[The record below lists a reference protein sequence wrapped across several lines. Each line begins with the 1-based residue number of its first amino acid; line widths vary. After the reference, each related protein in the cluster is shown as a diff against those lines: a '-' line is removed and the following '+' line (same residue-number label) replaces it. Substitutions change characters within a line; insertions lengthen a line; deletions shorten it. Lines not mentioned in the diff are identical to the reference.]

1 MVRVEQTGDFKMTER
16 IVKLVGGPH
25 SNEHRNVAE
34 STQRY
39 IISVSREWDHHYV
52 QHRLNP
58 DQFVYENS
66 MEVKCRDEDVQGWYS
81 WAG

>member
-1 MVRVEQTGDFKMTER
+1 MAERTVR
-16 IVKLVGGPH
+16 LVGGPH
-25 SNEHRNVAE
+25 GNEHRHVAQ

-52 QHRLNP
+52 QHRHDP

-66 MEVKCRDEDVQGWYS
+66 MEVRLRDEDRERWYS
-81 WAG
+81 WTGTG